1 MNAQAIARMPSRRQ
15 LMWVAGTAALGGLR
29 SALAQ
34 DAALRPLRLLVGAAP
49 GSVMDIAARQ
59 IGEALTA
66 QTGQAVLVDNRPSA
80 GGIQALE
87 LLRHAPADGLTVS
100 LVYAMQMSA
109 AASLFPSLP
118 YDTQRDFA
126 PVGILFS
133 GPQVLV
139 VNPSVEATTWGE
151 LIKLIK
157 SEPDRYRYATPG
169 NGTPQHVTM
178 EQIKA
183 AAGLQVQHIPYRGP
197 AATTAVLSG
206 EVELLLEGVMPL
218 LPHIRA
224 GRLRAIAIGGQQR
237 VVVLPEVPTFDQL
250 GVTGVGAVWVGVV
263 APRSTPDVVVQRLN
277 QSLASAVQS
286 PKVRDAFEATGRI
299 VNPGT
304 PEAMT
309 STIRAEIPLWRDVIR
324 RARITTD

>member
-1 MNAQAIARMPSRRQ
+1 MNAIAIARMPSRRQ
-15 LMWVAGTAALGGLR
+15 LMLAAAAAALGGLR

-34 DAALRPLRLLVGAAP
+34 DAAPRPLRLLVGAAP

-87 LLRHAPADGLTVS
+87 LLRQAPADGLTVS
-100 LVYAMQMSA
+100 LVYAMQMTA

-133 GPQVLV
+133 GPQVLAV
-139 VNPSVEATTWGE
+139 HPSVAATSWGE

-206 EVELLLEGVMPL
+206 EVDLLLEGVMPL

-237 VVVLPEVPTFDQL
+237 VAVLPDVPTFDQL
-250 GVTGVGAVWVGVV
+250 GVAGIGAVWVGMV
-263 APRSTPDVVVQRLN
+263 APRSTPEGVVQRLN
-277 QSLASAVQS
+277 KSLASAVQS

-309 STIRAEIPLWRDVIR
+309 STIRAETPLWRDAIR

>member
-1 MNAQAIARMPSRRQ
+1 MNSAALAHMPFRRR
-15 LMWVAGTAALGGLR
+15 LMLAAVTAALGGLR
-29 SALAQ
+29 SAWAQ
-34 DAALRPLRLLVGAAP
+34 DAAQRPLRLLVGAAP

-59 IGEALTA
+59 IGEALTSL
-66 QTGQAVLVDNRPSA
+66 TGQAVVVDNRPSA

-87 LLRHAPADGLTVS
+87 LLRQAPADGLTVS
-100 LVYAMQMSA
+100 LVHAMQMTA
-109 AASLFPSLP
+109 APSLFPSLP

-139 VNPSVEATTWGE
+139 VHPSVAATNWGE
-151 LIKLIK
+151 LVKLIK

-169 NGTPQHVTM
+169 NGTPQHVTL

-224 GRLRAIAIGGQQR
+224 GRLRAMAIGGPQR
-237 VVVLPEVPTFDQL
+237 VSVLPDVPTFDQL
-250 GVTGVGAVWVGVV
+250 GVAGIGTVWVGMV
-263 APRSTPDVVVQRLN
+263 APRSTPEGVVQKLN
-277 QSLASAVQS
+277 QSLASAMQV
-286 PKVRDAFEATGRI
+286 PKLRDAFEAGGRI

-304 PEAMT
+304 PEAMAL
-309 STIRAEIPLWRDVIR
+309 TIRAEVPLWREVVR
-324 RARITTD
+324 RSRITTD